1 MSGTI
6 LAYTPK
12 QGAFVTMI
20 LTKKDYYRYVQADKK
35 AMGIRK
41 DGLLKDWA
49 KRLLNW
55 EKILLQDY
63 IITLRKLEYLHN
75 VRKNPLQYVR
85 YALVFYRYRRKC
97 LKLSINIPIN
107 VTGPGLCIH
116 HIGPITINK
125 LVRIGSNCTLQPG
138 VVIGQNRSEE
148 NVPIIGDNVYFS
160 PGAKVFGKLRIGDN
174 VVIAP
179 NSVVVKDV
187 ADNCTVSG
195 IPAQIIR
202 RPLQRTSSR
211 IPTLAEPVAS
221 VVPVPY
227 VPLVPL
233 SSTLALAPTIALASP
248 VDRASPV
255 QRAEIAGPA
264 LATHRI

>member
-1 MSGTI
+1 
-6 LAYTPK
+6 
-12 QGAFVTMI
+12 MI

-41 DGLLKDWA
+41 EGLLKDWA
-49 KRLLNW
+49 KRLLKW
-55 EKILLQDY
+55 EKVLLQDY

-107 VTGPGLCIH
+107 VAGPGLCIH

-148 NVPIIGDNVYFS
+148 NVPIIGDNVYFC

-195 IPAQIIR
+195 VPAQIIPR
-202 RPLQRTSSR
+202 RSS
-211 IPTLAEPVAS
+211 
-221 VVPVPY
+221 
-227 VPLVPL
+227 
-233 SSTLALAPTIALASP
+233 
-248 VDRASPV
+248 
-255 QRAEIAGPA
+255 
-264 LATHRI
+264 